1 MSSQSKENNQSSQRQ
16 VVIIGGVAA
25 GMSCAAKLSRE
36 APDTHITVFEQGE
49 HISYGACGLPYYVGD
64 VIEDHHKL
72 IVKTPE
78 DFKDTNIIV
87 NTRHQVLEVFPKE
100 KKILVK
106 PLELD
111 TQKEEDTFHQPY
123 DQLVIATGAAP
134 SIPPFAKDALGNV
147 FTLRDI
153 NDGLL
158 MKNAALQPTVKDVVI
173 LGSGYIGMELVESF
187 HSLGKNV
194 RVINRSDRLMKT
206 FDPEIRE
213 LVRRELENKGVLLS
227 LNEQV
232 EELLSDD
239 EGRVRGVKTDQQ
251 EYPAQLV
258 VVATGVKPS
267 TEFLEGTGIETLK
280 NGAIIIDEKM
290 RTNLEDIYAAGDCA
304 TLWHRQ
310 LQQPVHIPL
319 ATYANRQGRLLAEIL
334 AGKDVSFPGGIGAS
348 MVKILDITL
357 SQAGLSEAQAKKA
370 DINFKTSFIKG
381 YSHAGYYPGSTPLYI
396 KLLFDPD
403 TQVVLGAQLAGEK
416 GAALRIDALSI
427 AIDQGLTLN
436 ELAYSDFAYTPP
448 YSGAWDPIQIAAN
461 VALG

>member
-1 MSSQSKENNQSSQRQ
+1 MSENNQRSQQR

-25 GMSCAAKLSRE
+25 GMSCAAKLGRE
-36 APDTHITVFEQGE
+36 AEDAQITVFEEGE

-64 VIEDHHKL
+64 VIEDYEKL
-72 IVKTPE
+72 IIKTPE
-78 DFKDTNIIV
+78 DFQDTNVTV
-87 NTRHQVLEVFPKE
+87 NIRHRVLAVLPQE
-100 KKILVK
+100 KKVLVK
-106 PLELD
+106 NLD
-111 TQKEEDTFHQPY
+111 TSATFHQPY

-134 SIPPFAKDALGNV
+134 MIPPFGKDAPGNV
-147 FTLRDI
+147 FSLRDI

-158 MKNAALQPTVKDVVI
+158 MKNAVLQPNVSDVII

-187 HSLGKNV
+187 HALGKNV
-194 RVINRSDRLMKT
+194 RVINRSDRVMNT
-206 FDPEIRE
+206 FDTEIQE
-213 LVRRELENKGVLLS
+213 LVKKEVEEKKITLT
-227 LNEQV
+227 LNQQV

-239 EGRVRGVKTDQQ
+239 EGMVRGVKTDKD

-258 VVATGVKPS
+258 VIATGVRPS
-267 TEFLEGTGIETLK
+267 TEFLEGTGIKTLE

-319 ATYANRQGRLLAEIL
+319 ATYANRQGRLLGEIL
-334 AGKDVSFPGGIGAS
+334 AGKDVSFLGGIGAS

-357 SQAGLSEAQAKKA
+357 SQAGLSEHQAKQAKL
-370 DINFKTSFIKG
+370 NYKTSFIKG

-396 KLLFDPD
+396 KLIFDPD

-427 AIDQGLTLN
+427 AIDQGLTLY

-448 YSGAWDPIQIAAN
+448 YSGAWDPVQIAAN
-461 VALG
+461 VAMG